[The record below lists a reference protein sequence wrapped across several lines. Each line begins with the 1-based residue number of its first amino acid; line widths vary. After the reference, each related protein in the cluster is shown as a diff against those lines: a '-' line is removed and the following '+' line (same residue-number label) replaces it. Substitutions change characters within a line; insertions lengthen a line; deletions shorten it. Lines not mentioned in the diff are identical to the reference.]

1 MSYQTELQGKIVQA
15 LLVWRE
21 QGGPTS
27 ISVSDATEI
36 ASQKNPGITETEM
49 RSIVRSHNALQLK
62 GDEIMLSPEVISAL
76 K

>member
-1 MSYQTELQGKIVQA
+1 MSYQTEIQGKLVQA

-27 ISVSDATEI
+27 ISISDATQI

-49 RSIVRSHNALQLK
+49 RSIVRSYNGLQLK
-62 GDEIMLSPEVISAL
+62 GDDILLSSEVINAL
-76 K
+76 R